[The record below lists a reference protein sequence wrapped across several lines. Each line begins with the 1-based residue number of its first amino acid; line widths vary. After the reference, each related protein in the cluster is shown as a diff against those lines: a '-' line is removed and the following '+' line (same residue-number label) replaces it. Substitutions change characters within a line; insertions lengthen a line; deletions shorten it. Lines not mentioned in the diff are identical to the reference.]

1 MALKLELLAPPYPG
15 AKSFPI
21 ESVDHHTES

>member
-1 MALKLELLAPPYPG
+1 MALKLELIAPPFPS

-21 ESVDHHTES
+21 ESVDHHTQS